1 MLTKETQ
8 HEVNLMI
15 FFIEVR
21 SELGLAVGVQGPMT
35 VARHV
40 VEGEPLIAGENVA
53 RTPPPT
59 TVASSC
65 WHCRFCYCAKTVIP
79 IRACAQVAKPWW
91 SQCCDERSSAP
102 RRARAGPWIWTV
114 VAIAFCLLETLLL
127 VEFSNVQKRFSSA
140 LHRRAEAEFWVGI
153 RDFIVVIAIAAP
165 LFVTSSY
172 LQSALTLNWRYWLTA
187 RFMRRYLAQGSRP
200 FFELKAAKVTA
211 AVDDDAANDAE
222 DELDNPDQRI
232 TSSVNS
238 FTGTT
243 TGLTF
248 LVIGKLANLA
258 AFTVVLWSIA
268 PKLVIFLL
276 LYTTLGSA
284 VALRLFG
291 AALARLTRG
300 VLLREANFRFA
311 LIRVRELAE
320 PVAFYG
326 GEAYELRSAS
336 ATLGS
341 LYATLLAQLRW
352 STGAQLFSFVLDYI
366 TILAPYIFLAPLYFA
381 DETFDFGTFAQASYS
396 FSIVRSALTVLIA
409 NMADFATLGAQAT
422 RLAELDEAI
431 DAVQAEHE
439 ASGTHGVRAGGIT
452 AVGGG
457 RIARSS
463 GNGGGA
469 AAAAVVVSGGSDGAV
484 LRVEALSLWTP
495 GGEVQLC
502 DNASF
507 AVAAGQSVLIRGRS
521 GCGKTSLL
529 RAIGGL
535 WRRGTGSIVLPAT
548 ERVAFLPQQPYMALG
563 GSLREQLIFPR
574 HDGGEDAEG
583 RTVGALTSSAM
594 WRALQEVGLA
604 QVATRLLGGNSDRGV
619 TEDPALLQARCLD
632 VVTRWSDTLSRG
644 EQQRLAVARLIVGAI
659 SKSEVAD
666 GRAARGLGNA
676 SDAGLAL
683 VLLDEAT
690 AACDA
695 ETERALY
702 LAMRRW
708 LPRVAIVSIGHN
720 ETLVAFHSHHLVFE
734 EGKDKVPTWSL
745 IEAEGA
751 EFT

>member
-1 MLTKETQ
+1 VLHLGSERRKAAEVDLDRNVHCGNCERLHLHADADGGFSLCCRSTVLLLDWWGQSLAVTDTLSLSFYPTPQVDSFWQAQAVLMLTPR
-8 HEVNLMI
+8 M
-15 FFIEVR
+15 
-21 SELGLAVGVQGPMT
+21 
-35 VARHV
+35 
-40 VEGEPLIAGENVA
+40 PLYIPCVYNVFMYWSNVA
-53 RTPPPT
+53 ATNT
-59 TVASSC
+59 
-65 WHCRFCYCAKTVIP
+65 
-79 IRACAQVAKPWW
+79 
-91 SQCCDERSSAP
+91 
-102 RRARAGPWIWTV
+102 
-114 VAIAFCLLETLLL
+114 
-127 VEFSNVQKRFSSA
+127 
-140 LHRRAEAEFWVGI
+140 
-153 RDFIVVIAIAAP
+153 
-165 LFVTSSY
+165 
-172 LQSALTLNWRYWLTA
+172 
-187 RFMRRYLAQGSRP
+187 
-200 FFELKAAKVTA
+200 FFQQPSDKSDGGDDDDD
-211 AVDDDAANDAE
+211 DDDAADAGAE
-222 DELDNPDQRI
+222 DYFEGD
-232 TSSVNS
+232 SGE
-238 FTGTT
+238 FA
-243 TGLTF
+243 GLSD
-248 LVIGKLANLA
+248 VSKRLAKEFDA
-258 AFTVVLWSIA
+258 AES
-268 PKLVIFLL
+268 
-276 LYTTLGSA
+276 
-284 VALRLFG
+284 
-291 AALARLTRG
+291 
-300 VLLREANFRFA
+300 
-311 LIRVRELAE
+311 
-320 PVAFYG
+320 
-326 GEAYELRSAS
+326 ELR
-336 ATLGS
+336 
-341 LYATLLAQLRW
+341 
-352 STGAQLFSFVLDYI
+352 
-366 TILAPYIFLAPLYFA
+366 
-381 DETFDFGTFAQASYS
+381 
-396 FSIVRSALTVLIA
+396 
-409 NMADFATLGAQAT
+409 
-422 RLAELDEAI
+422 EAI

-439 ASGTHGVRAGGIT
+439 ASGTHGVRAGGLT
-452 AVGGG
+452 AVGGA

-502 DNASF
+502 NNASLV
-507 AVAAGQSVLIRGRS
+507 VAAGQSVLIRGRS

-666 GRAARGLGNA
+666 GRAAGGSGNA

-695 ETERALY
+695 ETERALS